1 MPDLA
6 KETPGGDSLPATPS
20 AKNAAKAAQPVAPY
34 APPITAD
41 EADALLAKLEPKAM
55 SEAGVYARPHD
66 ELRAFQQLAGA
77 LRTAKKF
84 LKP

>member
-6 KETPGGDSLPATPS
+6 KETPGGESLPATPS
-20 AKNAAKAAQPVAPY
+20 AKNAAKSAPASPY

-55 SEAGVYARPHD
+55 SEAGVSARPHD